1 MSDSVSEE
9 RLRLRWG
16 PEEEVRVGVLSRFER
31 RLGGLVEGAFAKVF
45 KGGVEPVELAGAL
58 REETDSRRVISA
70 TRTLVPN
77 DFLIELSGRDHE
89 HLVPYEQ
96 ALATELAEIIKD
108 HAADQRYT
116 FVGNV
121 RVRFARNDSLDTGIF
136 TVSSGVIGPA
146 AGAPGRPGW
155 PSQVPHG
162 ARPAAGGRP
171 GRWGPVWGR
180 RWPPHPCRTHLRSPR
195 HLMLLPR
202 PRPPGQPADLWAR
215 PPGPPGEGAAAPRP
229 APGAPPQGGDPGV
242 SAPGGGAAPGG
253 QGAPGAGAPPGAAA
267 PEAGWVP
274 AGQPGRPQPG
284 QAGQERLGK
293 GSPGPMPPDAG
304 AGMAAPGGWNAIPG
318 RPRLLVAAAGD
329 EGPQGGLIREYAIE
343 GDHVLVGRTAEST
356 IRLTDTRVSRR
367 HGEITRLAGAAN
379 GMDVYLYRDLDST
392 NGSLVNGQRVSRAEL
407 RDGDQIQLGS
417 TTLVFR
423 VDPLGY
429 RGYGPGQR

>member
-1 MSDSVSEE
+1 M
-9 RLRLRWG
+9 
-16 PEEEVRVGVLSRFER
+16 GVLSRFER

-89 HLVPYEQ
+89 HLVPFEQ

-146 AGAPGRPGW
+146 AGVPGRPGW
-155 PSQVPHG
+155 PPQVPHG
-162 ARPAAGGRP
+162 ARPAGPA
-171 GRWGPVWGR
+171 GPVG
-180 RWPPHPCRTHLRSPR
+180 PPTPMPHAPQAPPAPHAPAASQA
-195 HLMLLPR
+195 
-202 PRPPGQPADLWAR
+202 PGQPADLWAR
-215 PPGPPGEGAAAPRP
+215 PPGPGGGGVAAPGP
-229 APGAPPQGGDPGV
+229 APEALPQGGDPGV

-253 QGAPGAGAPPGAAA
+253 QGAPGGGGPPGAAA
-267 PEAGWVP
+267 PGAGWLP
-274 AGQPGRPQPG
+274 AGQPGQPG
-284 QAGQERLGK
+284 QQPGQPGQPGQERLSK
-293 GSPGPMPPDAG
+293 GPAGPVPPDAG
-304 AGMAAPGGWNAIPG
+304 AGMVAPGGWNAIPG

-329 EGPQGGLIREYAIE
+329 EGPQGGLVREYAIE
-343 GDHVLVGRTAEST
+343 GDHMLVGRTAEST

-423 VDPLGY
+423 VDPVGY